1 MPNALARNLHLCF
14 FSKIRRPLSPQL
26 THPPEDHNRPPPIT
40 TALIKN
46 FNSLYDI
53 TADPSTQHSTT
64 TTTHYH
70 DFTSSES
77 EPNIIT
83 GDGDGAGPGVDFAAV
98 FASQRFFFSTPGTS
112 NSIIESSSSSRE
124 NDVILAG
131 NGVAIQTYSPDP
143 FMDFRKSMQEMVEAR
158 DLIDVR
164 ANWDYL
170 HDLLL
175 CYLSLNPKS
184 THKFIVGAFA
194 DLIVTLMSSPSGKSR
209 HRRSG
214 FSGDKSRY

>member
-1 MPNALARNLHLCF
+1 MPITLARNLHLCF

-26 THPPEDHNRPPPIT
+26 TRPPEDHTHSPPIT
-40 TALIKN
+40 TTLIKN
-46 FNSLYDI
+46 FNTLYDL
-53 TADPSTQHSTT
+53 TADPSTPNSTT
-64 TTTHYH
+64 TSRYYG
-70 DFTSSES
+70 FTSSES
-77 EPNIIT
+77 EPDVIS
-83 GDGDGAGPGVDFAAV
+83 GDGAGSGVDFSTV

-112 NSIIESSSSSRE
+112 NSIIESFSSSRE

-131 NGVAIQTYSPDP
+131 NGLAIQTYSPDP

-158 DLIDVR
+158 GLIDVR

-194 DLIVTLMSSPSGKSR
+194 DLLVSLMASPAGESR
-209 HRRSG
+209 RRRSG
-214 FSGDKSRY
+214 FSGDKSVH